1 MAPSRKSRS
10 VNKRFSYM
18 NEAAS
23 NKYGENAN
31 KTGQKKRKLSDM
43 LGPQWTKEELE
54 NFYEAYRKYGKDWK
68 KVASVVRH
76 RSVEMVE
83 ALYSMNKAYLS
94 LPEGVASVVGLIA
107 MMTDHY
113 CILGG
118 SDSEQENNEDAE
130 TSRKPQKHARS
141 KLRSESSKGLEGHI
155 PDFSESHPM
164 ASTSDCLSLLKN
176 RRSGIRPHAV
186 KKRTPRVPV
195 AYSND
200 QDNGRKYSSPARQ
213 GLKLNADAN
222 NNDVAHEIAL
232 ALTEAS
238 HRGGSPLVSW
248 MPKRKAK
255 GTTPSPV
262 RNVERMC
269 AESEITN
276 AGLHGCE
283 MEEGGCELSLGS
295 TEADNDYYD
304 RNEKYAMGGEG
315 TGTLEVQQ
323 RRKRYF
329 VKKKEVDESKNKH
342 VEDIKEACS
351 GTEEGQKLS
360 AIKGKLDTKVAKSA
374 RSFYKDTR
382 KKSKKALIG
391 GDEGSPFDALQT
403 LADLSLMMPEAADT
417 ESSAH
422 VKEDNFNIANKSKL
436 KGSRPIPGVE
446 HAAFKTS
453 KPGKL
458 GEGVH
463 QSNSGLQKG
472 KQKSLSFKIYNEA
485 QTDCYASD
493 NEKIEATVEVKK
505 SASKGKRSSH
515 YTTHPKQG
523 KLVKKTLWNASSTTD
538 RKREENN
545 SGLSTVQVPSANPA
559 NLPTKNWGK
568 WEMDMQKSS
577 MQKDTKSP
585 ESILV
590 DQPDKLVP
598 SFRNRELNIKEKL
611 SNCLSRYQVRRWC
624 AFEWFYSAID
634 YPWFAKREFV
644 EYLDHVGLGHVPRL
658 TRVEWG
664 VIRSSLGRP
673 RRFSEQF
680 LKEEKEKLNQYRES
694 VRTHYAELNAGT
706 REGLPT
712 DLARPLSVG
721 QHVIAFHPRA
731 REIHNGIVLTVDHS
745 RCSVQFDQPELGVEY
760 IMDVDCMPLHPA
772 ENLPASFRKHNVTV
786 NKYIENLKELKINE
800 QLKGGTTKGYMKISS
815 NDKLVSTAVPC
826 YILPSNHHINKSS
839 KQTGVKSS
847 SFNVQAK
854 VGPGETAST
863 QVANYQPSIPAQTQA
878 KEADVQAIYELTRA
892 LDKKEAVVS
901 ELRRMNDEV
910 FENQR
915 DEDNSIRDSEPF
927 KKEYAAVLLQLSQVN
942 DQVSSAL
949 LCLRQRNTYRGS
961 SPHTVVTP
969 VDNLS
974 GPGSHSNSYG
984 YSCDVQDSASHMR
997 EIVESSR
1004 AKAHKMVDAAMQAFS
1019 YLRKENNFDKIEEV
1033 IDFVSNRLSDD
1044 TGMLAMGSSTT
1055 PADPIPFSQDQLT
1068 SCTSK
1073 PLATGC
1079 AHDPPK
1085 SNNLSNQSE
1094 EKLLSDLIV
1103 NCVAAFMMI
1112 QTCTA
1117 RQFPPADVAQVLDH
1131 AVTSLQP
1138 FCPQNL
1144 SVYGEIQKCMGI
1156 IRNQIMALVP
1166 T

>member
-23 NKYGENAN
+23 NKYGDNAN

-113 CILGG
+113 CVLGG

-200 QDNGRKYSSPARQ
+200 QDNSRKYSSPARQ

-248 MPKRKAK
+248 TPKRKAK

-262 RNVERMC
+262 RNGERMC
-269 AESEITN
+269 VESEVTN
-276 AGLHGCE
+276 ARLHGCE
-283 MEEGGCELSLGS
+283 MDEGGCELSLGS

-304 RNEKYAMGGEG
+304 RNEKYAMGREG

-351 GTEEGQKLS
+351 GTEEGQKLG

-446 HAAFKTS
+446 HAVFKTS
-453 KPGKL
+453 KLGKL

-463 QSNSGLQKG
+463 QSNSGLQKR

-523 KLVKKTLWNASSTTD
+523 KLVKKTLWNASTTID

-559 NLPTKNWGK
+559 NLPTKNKGK

-577 MQKDTKSP
+577 IQKDTKSP
-585 ESILV
+585 ESILD
-590 DQPDKLVP
+590 DQPDKLGP

-664 VIRSSLGRP
+664 VIRRP

-760 IMDVDCMPLHPA
+760 IMVIC
-772 ENLPASFRKHNVTV
+772 FRH
-786 NKYIENLKELKINE
+786 
-800 QLKGGTTKGYMKISS
+800 
-815 NDKLVSTAVPC
+815 
-826 YILPSNHHINKSS
+826 
-839 KQTGVKSS
+839 
-847 SFNVQAK
+847 
-854 VGPGETAST
+854 
-863 QVANYQPSIPAQTQA
+863 
-878 KEADVQAIYELTRA
+878 
-892 LDKKEAVVS
+892 
-901 ELRRMNDEV
+901 
-910 FENQR
+910 
-915 DEDNSIRDSEPF
+915 
-927 KKEYAAVLLQLSQVN
+927 
-942 DQVSSAL
+942 
-949 LCLRQRNTYRGS
+949 
-961 SPHTVVTP
+961 
-969 VDNLS
+969 
-974 GPGSHSNSYG
+974 
-984 YSCDVQDSASHMR
+984 
-997 EIVESSR
+997 
-1004 AKAHKMVDAAMQAFS
+1004 
-1019 YLRKENNFDKIEEV
+1019 
-1033 IDFVSNRLSDD
+1033 
-1044 TGMLAMGSSTT
+1044 
-1055 PADPIPFSQDQLT
+1055 
-1068 SCTSK
+1068 
-1073 PLATGC
+1073 
-1079 AHDPPK
+1079 
-1085 SNNLSNQSE
+1085 
-1094 EKLLSDLIV
+1094 
-1103 NCVAAFMMI
+1103 
-1112 QTCTA
+1112 
-1117 RQFPPADVAQVLDH
+1117 
-1131 AVTSLQP
+1131 
-1138 FCPQNL
+1138 
-1144 SVYGEIQKCMGI
+1144 
-1156 IRNQIMALVP
+1156 
-1166 T
+1166 

>member
-1 MAPSRKSRS
+1 M
-10 VNKRFSYM
+10 FSL
-18 NEAAS
+18 
-23 NKYGENAN
+23 K
-31 KTGQKKRKLSDM
+31 
-43 LGPQWTKEELE
+43 
-54 NFYEAYRKYGKDWK
+54 
-68 KVASVVRH
+68 
-76 RSVEMVE
+76 
-83 ALYSMNKAYLS
+83 AL
-94 LPEGVASVVGLIA
+94 PLI
-107 MMTDHY
+107 
-113 CILGG
+113 CF
-118 SDSEQENNEDAE
+118 E
-130 TSRKPQKHARS
+130 
-141 KLRSESSKGLEGHI
+141 
-155 PDFSESHPM
+155 FV
-164 ASTSDCLSLLKN
+164 
-176 RRSGIRPHAV
+176 SGIRPHAV

-200 QDNGRKYSSPARQ
+200 QDNSRKYSSPARQ

-248 MPKRKAK
+248 TPKRKAK

-262 RNVERMC
+262 QNGERTMKVLPLMHYKP
-269 AESEITN
+269 
-276 AGLHGCE
+276 GR
-283 MEEGGCELSLGS
+283 S
-295 TEADNDYYD
+295 T
-304 RNEKYAMGGEG
+304 
-315 TGTLEVQQ
+315 
-323 RRKRYF
+323 
-329 VKKKEVDESKNKH
+329 
-342 VEDIKEACS
+342 
-351 GTEEGQKLS
+351 
-360 AIKGKLDTKVAKSA
+360 
-374 RSFYKDTR
+374 
-382 KKSKKALIG
+382 
-391 GDEGSPFDALQT
+391 
-403 LADLSLMMPEAADT
+403 LMMPEAADT

-436 KGSRPIPGVE
+436 KGSHPIPGVE

-453 KPGKL
+453 NGKTRR
-458 GEGVH
+458 G
-463 QSNSGLQKG
+463 SS
-472 KQKSLSFKIYNEA
+472 S
-485 QTDCYASD
+485 
-493 NEKIEATVEVKK
+493 ATVEVKK
-505 SASKGKRSSH
+505 SASK
-515 YTTHPKQG
+515 
-523 KLVKKTLWNASSTTD
+523 
-538 RKREENN
+538 
-545 SGLSTVQVPSANPA
+545 GLSTVQVPSANPA
-559 NLPTKNWGK
+559 NLPTKNRG
-568 WEMDMQKSS
+568 
-577 MQKDTKSP
+577 
-585 ESILV
+585 
-590 DQPDKLVP
+590 
-598 SFRNRELNIKEKL
+598 KL

-658 TRVEWG
+658 TRVEW
-664 VIRSSLGRP
+664 VSLGRP

-680 LKEEKEKLNQYRES
+680 LKERKEKLNQYRES

-760 IMDVDCMPLHPA
+760 IMDVDCMPIHPA

-800 QLKGGTTKGYMKISS
+800 QLKEGTTKGYMKISS
-815 NDKLVSTAVPC
+815 SDKLVSTGVPG
-826 YILPSNHHINKSS
+826 YILPSNLCINKSS
-839 KQTGVKSS
+839 KQTG
-847 SFNVQAK
+847 
-854 VGPGETAST
+854 
-863 QVANYQPSIPAQTQA
+863 TQA

-949 LCLRQRNTYRGS
+949 LCLRQRNTYRGC
-961 SPHTVVTP
+961 SPHTVVKP
-969 VDNLS
+969 MDNLS
-974 GPGSHSNSYG
+974 GPGSHPNSYG
-984 YSCDVQDSASHMR
+984 VFIL
-997 EIVESSR
+997 E
-1004 AKAHKMVDAAMQAFS
+1004 
-1019 YLRKENNFDKIEEV
+1019 KENNFDKIEEV

-1044 TGMLAMGSSTT
+1044 AGMLAMGSSTT
-1055 PADPIPFSQDQLT
+1055 PADPIPVSQDQLT

-1079 AHDPPK
+1079 AHDPSK